1 MLEDDK
7 KLIYFLEEKG
17 DDSFKRIDGIKEN
30 LSLGFSYN
38 LHPFIRMPINP
49 EGRVINL
56 GTDARKSVISYA

>member
-1 MLEDDK
+1 MLEDDQ
-7 KLIYFLEEKG
+7 KLIYFLEGKG
-17 DDSFKRIDGIKEN
+17 DDSFKRIEEIKEN

-49 EGRVINL
+49 EGRAINL